1 MNINIAGNLKRLRR
15 ERDLTQDELAGFL
28 GISFQAISKWECG
41 DGYPDITF
49 LPILANFFN
58 VTIDELVGMDEI
70 RSAERLGKIHAQWK
84 ENNANGKNAENILLM
99 REALKTYPND
109 YLCMVQLVT
118 SLEKC
123 KTAPEEAAKNR
134 AEAIGLSE
142 RMIEHCPDAGIR
154 NAVLFNICH
163 SYWKSG
169 DIEKAVKRARQLPT
183 IYKTQENALV
193 MFLKGEER
201 IKIGQ
206 QAVIAIIVSLF
217 QQALVMTDTGHYSPE
232 GKIIVLKKCCETA
245 DILLENNDVPAV
257 LHCKVSAL
265 IKMADTALKQGN
277 KDASIGFLQSAADD
291 ALKSI
296 RLQAANRRRCLQTAL
311 KSNLSQRVIF
321 KDCRWGRRCRI
332 KNTVLYAPMSVSK
345 KYAKCLKLR
354 ASDWPYRF
362 YCKLITESLLI

>member
-28 GISFQAISKWECG
+28 GISFQAISKWERG

-49 LPILANFFN
+49 LPVLANFFN

-70 RSAERLGKIHAQWK
+70 RSAERIGKIHAQWK

-99 REALKTYPND
+99 RETLKVYPND

-123 KTAPEEAAKNR
+123 KSDSEEIVRNR
-134 AEAIGLSE
+134 AEAIELSE
-142 RMIEHCPDAGIR
+142 RIIEHCPDTEIR

-163 SYWKSG
+163 SYWKIG
-169 DIEKAVKRARQLPT
+169 DTEKAVKRARQLPT

-193 MFLKGEER
+193 LFLKGKER
-201 IKIGQ
+201 IRTGQ

-217 QQALVMTDTGHYSPE
+217 QQVLAMTDTEHYSFE
-232 GKIIVLKKCCETA
+232 EKVIILNKCCETA
-245 DILLENNDVPAV
+245 DILFENNDVPAV
-257 LHCKVSAL
+257 LRCKVSAL
-265 IKMADTALKQGN
+265 MKAADIALEHGN
-277 KDASIGFLQSAADD
+277 QDAAIRFLQSAEDN

-296 RLQAANRRRCLQTAL
+296 HMTQSSKPDSLLANGIEVESVTTGDFQRLQIRTM
-311 KSNLSQRVIF
+311 LSDQ
-321 KDCRWGRRCRI
+321 
-332 KNTVLYAPMSVSK
+332 
-345 KYAKCLKLR
+345 KYDSLR
-354 ASDWPYRF
+354 ADIRF
-362 YCKLITESLLI
+362 KRICETFETADI